1 MKLLSDTK
9 VQVGYRLP
17 TSMFWDLII
26 GLSIVALALAIY
38 TIAKKLESTQSEV
51 KDLSSMVR
59 VLRYN
64 DMEKLKQGEKDE
76 RQTKK

>member
-1 MKLLSDTK
+1 LKLLSDTK

-17 TSMFWDLII
+17 TSMFWDLIT
-26 GLSIVALALAIY
+26 GLSIVALALATY

-64 DMEKLKQGEKDE
+64 AMKDLEQGDKNE
-76 RQTKK
+76 RQAKK

>member
-17 TSMFWDLII
+17 TSMFWDLIT

-64 DMEKLKQGEKDE
+64 AMEKLKQGEKDE

>member
-1 MKLLSDTK
+1 
-9 VQVGYRLP
+9 
-17 TSMFWDLII
+17 MFWDLII

-64 DMEKLKQGEKDE
+64 AMEKLKQGENDE

>member
-1 MKLLSDTK
+1 
-9 VQVGYRLP
+9 
-17 TSMFWDLII
+17 MFWDLII

-38 TIAKKLESTQSEV
+38 TIAKKIESIQSEV

-64 DMEKLKQGEKDE
+64 AMEKLKQGENDE

>member
-9 VQVGYRLP
+9 VQVGYLLP
-17 TSMFWDLII
+17 INMFWDLII

-64 DMEKLKQGEKDE
+64 AMKDLEQGDRVE
-76 RQTKK
+76 RKAKK